1 MDRKINPV
9 RAPMML
15 AIIIVTRSLDKTKS
29 YYSWRQYATQRWHT
43 NKSDEYLSFKYDS
56 ERFFE

>member
-15 AIIIVTRSLDKTKS
+15 AIIIATRSLDKTKS
-29 YYSWRQYATQRWHT
+29 YYSWRQYAT
-43 NKSDEYLSFKYDS
+43 
-56 ERFFE
+56 